1 MYQVKLREFKGETK
15 KKKLILTCLSYL
27 LIDQADKKKSMR
39 I

>member
-1 MYQVKLREFKGETK
+1 MYQGKLREFKGETK
-15 KKKLILTCLSYL
+15 KNLILTCLSCL